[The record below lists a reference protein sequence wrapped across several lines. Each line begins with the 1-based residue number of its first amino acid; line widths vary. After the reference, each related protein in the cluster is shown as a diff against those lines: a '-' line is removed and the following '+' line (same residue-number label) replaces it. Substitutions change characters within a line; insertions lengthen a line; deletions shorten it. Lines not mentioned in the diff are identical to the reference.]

1 MHTAG
6 AEAYFNHEISVPA
19 RFGSGLKLAQRT
31 GARQTTMCRFTL
43 YQGPPIL
50 LSSLLIEPAHSLIRQ
65 SSNSKERDEPLNGDG
80 FGVGWYA
87 TGLTDEPAV
96 FRSITPAWNNR
107 NLHNLARVVASPC
120 IYAHVR
126 AATQSSGVNEANCH
140 PFRYGKLLFMHNG
153 DIGNFQKIRRRLL
166 ETISDEAFGNVYG
179 STDSE
184 HFFAVVIDELLK
196 RHAITAVDLAASLD
210 AAIKRVVAIVKQYG
224 DGEPCYLN
232 IAVGDGKNAVI
243 SRYTNDPASP
253 PESLYWYSG
262 SLYEPCMDGRSA
274 GSEMIVSSEKLTDDP
289 NWHIVPPNHMVVL
302 GEQQSLQILP
312 CG

>member
-1 MHTAG
+1 
-6 AEAYFNHEISVPA
+6 
-19 RFGSGLKLAQRT
+19 
-31 GARQTTMCRFTL
+31 MCRFTL

-50 LSSLLIEPAHSLIRQ
+50 LSALLIDPAHSLIRQ
-65 SSNSKERDEPLNGDG
+65 SSNSSERDEPLNGDG

-87 TGLTDEPAV
+87 TGITDEPAV

-107 NLHNLARVVASPC
+107 NLQNLSRVVASPC

-153 DIGNFQKIRRRLL
+153 DIGNFQKVRRRLL
-166 ETISDEAFGNVYG
+166 ETIGDEAFSNVYG

-196 RHAITAVDLAASLD
+196 RKAVSAMDIAGALD
-210 AAIKRVVAIVKQYG
+210 AAIKRVTNIVEQYG
-224 DGEPCYLN
+224 DAEPCYLN

-243 SRYTNDPASP
+243 SRYTNDPECK
-253 PESLYWYSG
+253 PESLYWFSG
-262 SLYEPCMDGRSA
+262 SLYKPYASSTNSGTEI
-274 GSEMIVSSEKLTDDP
+274 IVSSEKLTDDTG
-289 NWHIVPPNHMVVL
+289 WQAVPPNHMVVL
-302 GEQQSLQILP
+302 GHGRAPEILP
-312 CG
+312 CGEAG

>member
-1 MHTAG
+1 
-6 AEAYFNHEISVPA
+6 
-19 RFGSGLKLAQRT
+19 
-31 GARQTTMCRFTL
+31 MCRFTL

-50 LSSLLIEPAHSLIRQ
+50 LSSLLIDPAHSLIRQ
-65 SSNSKERDEPLNGDG
+65 SSNSTERDEPLNGDG

-153 DIGNFQKIRRRLL
+153 DIGNFFKIRRRLL
-166 ETISDEAFGNVYG
+166 ETIGDEAFSNVYG

-196 RHAITAVDLAASLD
+196 RKDITAMAIAESLN
-210 AAIKRVVAIVKQYG
+210 AAIIRVVNVVKKYG

-243 SRYTNDPASP
+243 SRYTNDPESK

-262 SLYEPCMDGRSA
+262 SLYEPCLKANAS
-274 GSEMIVSSEKLTDDP
+274 GSEIIVSSEKLTDDAG
-289 NWHIVPPNHMVVL
+289 WQTVPPNHMVVL
-302 GEQQSLQILP
+302 GHGRAPEILP
-312 CG
+312 CGEIG